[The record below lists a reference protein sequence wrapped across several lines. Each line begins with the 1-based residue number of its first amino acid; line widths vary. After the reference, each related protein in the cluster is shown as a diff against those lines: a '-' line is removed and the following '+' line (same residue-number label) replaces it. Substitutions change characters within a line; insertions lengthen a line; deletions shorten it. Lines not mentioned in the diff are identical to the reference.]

1 MTFLV
6 IQTVISESL
15 YQTLYQAVRHTQWKR
30 LYSSGAES
38 NKMNEWAL
46 KHQAAAAR
54 AMGRGA
60 ILNTLSEEAS
70 PKKEF
75 SEQAP
80 KIKWGAELFRYIM
93 EELPR
98 EKEHIPRPRGGNVL
112 DEVKKWEATWSQRC
126 ENQRVSRG
134 WIRSNVGFS
143 VSRVSNCELVSARKP
158 WKIKS
163 DRRKENKLDMVLKDL
178 SVHGTNAGR
187 LVGR

>member
-1 MTFLV
+1 
-6 IQTVISESL
+6 
-15 YQTLYQAVRHTQWKR
+15 
-30 LYSSGAES
+30 
-38 NKMNEWAL
+38 
-46 KHQAAAAR
+46 
-54 AMGRGA
+54 
-60 ILNTLSEEAS
+60 
-70 PKKEF
+70 
-75 SEQAP
+75 
-80 KIKWGAELFRYIM
+80 M

-98 EKEHIPRPRGGNVL
+98 EKEHIPRPRGSNVL
-112 DEVKKWEATWSQRC
+112 A
-126 ENQRVSRG
+126 NQRVSRG